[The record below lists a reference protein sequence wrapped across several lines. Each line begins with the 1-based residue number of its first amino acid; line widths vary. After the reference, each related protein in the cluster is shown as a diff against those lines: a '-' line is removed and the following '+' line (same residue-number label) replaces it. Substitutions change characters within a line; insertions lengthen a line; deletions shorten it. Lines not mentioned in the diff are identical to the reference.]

1 MVPEDPELLT
11 WGFETTLSCSARLQF
26 LLPDPCSAFGSKSNF
41 VFPSLNPAERG
52 SPRRNLQD
60 QDGASI
66 LKQGREPQDT
76 QLRVP
81 PPAGTPDPAE
91 LAAGTPCV
99 SSSTPGR
106 HSTQTPTDV

>member
-1 MVPEDPELLT
+1 MCMFAGQQA
-11 WGFETTLSCSARLQF
+11 WGRRMGEGRGVEI
-26 LLPDPCSAFGSKSNF
+26 DPCSAFGSKSNF